1 LKQWR
6 SEAPGFVI
14 EPFLVLLAMGVG
26 LGTYVAL
33 DEGQKYVDFIAP
45 GIAGY
50 GMFSATFECTYGAV
64 MKVQKTYDAIIVTPL
79 NIEDVAAGEVFW
91 GATRALL
98 TSCCILAVAAG
109 FGLVHSPWAI
119 LVVPLSLLSGIMFAS
134 IALFFTSLAPSIY
147 SFNYYFTLFMTPMF
161 FFSGVFFPLDS
172 FPPLVQHLSWIA
184 PLPPWPTSAALASG
198 DLGREWR
205 GLAIMAGLT
214 VLFLCLS
221 HAAAAAGEALVTGG
235 QLSRNGPSIRSS
247 IAGCGSPS
255 GLL

>member
-1 LKQWR
+1 MSVVSYRSLRVWQRNRDVFLKQWR

-33 DEGQKYVDFIAP
+33 EGGQEYVDFIAP
-45 GIAGY
+45 GIVAGY
-50 GMFSATFECTYGAV
+50 GMFSATFECTYGSFV
-64 MKVQKTYDAIIVTPL
+64 RMKVQKTYDAIIATPL

-98 TSCCILAVAAG
+98 TSCFILAVAAG
-109 FGLVHSPWAI
+109 FGLVHSPWAV

-184 PLPPWPTSAALASG
+184 PLTPVASLARALMGG
-198 DLGREWR
+198 DLSGGAWW
-205 GLAIMAGLT
+205 GLAIIAGLIA
-214 VLFLCLS
+214 VFFPLS
-221 HAAAAAGEALVTGG
+221 LYTMRRRLLV
-235 QLSRNGPSIRSS
+235 
-247 IAGCGSPS
+247 
-255 GLL
+255 